1 MNGIAV
7 LLGGIAILVI
17 AYLTYGKWLAK
28 QWGIDP
34 SRETP
39 SHTEED
45 GIDYVPAKASV
56 LMGHHFSSIAGSG
69 PINGPIQAAVFGWVP
84 VLLWVLIGGIFFG
97 AVHDFGALF
106 TSIRHKGQS
115 IGEVIATTMGTKA
128 KKMFIIFCYLT
139 LILVVAAFASV
150 VANTFTAKYSVNGT
164 VSGEDGTYTLAAF
177 DGETSVGTAVV
188 EIKDGEASY
197 AVVAGTVPGEK
208 DLTVAEAETTKNA
221 IGKTVVVTKEDSA
234 LTITPA
240 NTKAELNETA
250 STANATTAVISLLF
264 IVIAIAFGFLVY
276 RRNAGLGVSTVVG
289 VAAIVVCMVIGI
301 KWHPLYLNST
311 VWMVIIGIY
320 ILIASVTPVWILL
333 QPRDY
338 LSSFLLYFMMAAAIV
353 GIVGCGLTGGAHMD
367 IPAFTGF
374 KDTLAPTGTSLGYM
388 FPALF
393 VTIACGAISGFHS
406 LVGSGTTA
414 KQLNN
419 EKDAQPIAYG
429 GMLIECA
436 LAIISLC
443 AVGYIWESY
452 ASGKT
457 VVPTAVFATGI
468 SKMLAAIPGL
478 AATENVAYTL
488 LVLTVSVF
496 CLTSL
501 DTATR
506 LARYMFQEFWLE
518 PGQTCEQATGYKK
531 ILSNPYVATLMTVIP
546 GVALGLT
553 GYANIWP
560 LFGAANQL
568 LAALGLLAVAT
579 WLGQVGKNNKM
590 FMFPMAFMLVVT
602 ITSLVLT
609 IKANIKAIPVTATG
623 VVWCYV
629 RIVLA
634 ALLVVLAIILA
645 IDGVKTLASQKK
657 EKAA

>member
-7 LLGGIAILVI
+7 LVIGIAILVV

-45 GIDYVPAKASV
+45 GVDYVPAKAPV
-56 LMGHHFSSIAGSG
+56 LMGHHFSSIAGAG

-106 TSIRHKGQS
+106 ASIRHKGQS
-115 IGEVIATTMGTKA
+115 IGEVIADTMGSKA
-128 KKMFIIFCYLT
+128 KKLFIIFSYLT
-139 LILVVAAFASV
+139 LILVVAAFGSI
-150 VANTFTAKYSVNGT
+150 VANTFMA
-164 VSGEDGTYTLAAF
+164 TYTESGAVDYAA
-177 DGETSVGTAVV
+177 
-188 EIKDGEASY
+188 
-197 AVVAGTVPGEK
+197 
-208 DLTVAEAETTKNA
+208 
-221 IGKTVVVTKEDSA
+221 SA
-234 LTITPA
+234 
-240 NTKAELNETA
+240 
-250 STANATTAVISLLF
+250 ANATTAMISILF
-264 IVIAIAFGFLVY
+264 ILIAIAFGFLVY
-276 RRNAGLGVSTVVG
+276 RRNAGLGLSTIIG
-289 VAAIVVCMVIGI
+289 VAAIVICMAIGLN
-301 KWHPLYLNST
+301 WHPIYLSNKA
-311 VWMVIIGIY
+311 WMIIVGIY
-320 ILIASVTPVWILL
+320 ILAASVAPVWILL

-338 LSSFLLYFMMAAAIV
+338 LSSFLLYFMMIVAVV
-353 GIVGCGLTGGAHMD
+353 GIIGCGLTGGAHMD

-374 KDTLAPTGTSLGYM
+374 VDTVAPTGSSLGYM

-443 AVGYIWESY
+443 AVGYIWANY
-452 ASGKT
+452 ASGET
-457 VVPTAVFATGI
+457 VTPTVVFATGI
-468 SKMLAAIPGL
+468 SKMLGSIPGL
-478 AATENVAYTL
+478 AGTEKIAYTL

-518 PGQTCEQATGYKK
+518 PGQTYKDVTGYKK
-531 ILSNPYVATLMTVIP
+531 VLTNPFVATLITVVLGI
-546 GVALGLT
+546 GLGLT

-560 LFGAANQL
+560 LFGASNQL

-579 WLGQVGKNNKM
+579 WLGKAGKNNKM
-590 FMFPMAFMLVVT
+590 FLFPMAFMLIVT
-602 ITSLVLT
+602 LTSLFFTLKSNFAGIAAGVEG
-609 IKANIKAIPVTATG
+609 VT
-623 VVWCYV
+623 WCYV
-629 RIVLA
+629 RAILA
-634 ALLVVLAIILA
+634 ALLMILA
-645 IDGVKTLASQKK
+645 VILAVDGIKTMAN
-657 EKAA
+657 